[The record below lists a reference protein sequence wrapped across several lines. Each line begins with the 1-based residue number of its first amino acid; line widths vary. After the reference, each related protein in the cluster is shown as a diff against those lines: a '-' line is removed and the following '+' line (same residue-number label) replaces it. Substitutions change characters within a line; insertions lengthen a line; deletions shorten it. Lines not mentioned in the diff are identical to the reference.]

1 MPIEHSAARA
11 SAKLVGNGPYD
22 GVAKCRERIR
32 HVTLRS
38 LDIGEGRNLGVMQP
52 LLFSAGI
59 WMAVGKALE
68 CQETVGGDA
77 QGGMVMEAAPTATF
91 VMRHAELLL

>member
-1 MPIEHSAARA
+1 MGPQPALIEARNLIKTYA
-11 SAKLVGNGPYD
+11 MGDQTVHALR
-22 GVAKCRERIR
+22 GV
-32 HVTLRS
+32 S

-59 WMAVGKALE
+59 WMDVGKALD
-68 CQETVGGDA
+68 CQETVGGDE
-77 QGGMVMEAAPTATF
+77 QGGMVMEAAPTVTF